1 MTAYIASGNI
11 TTATTTPL
19 RQGTTSQELCRFKI
33 ANNSSSNVIIN
44 IVYDGV
50 TILPGVA
57 LYAKGSNANVCSY
70 DILVDTGKVLSV
82 VTTTT
87 DALTYYISGGAV

>member
-1 MTAYIASGNI
+1 MASYVSSGNI
-11 TTATTTPL
+11 TTATTTTL
-19 RQGTTSQELCRFKI
+19 RSGTTSQELCRFKI
-33 ANNSSSNVIIN
+33 ANNSTNNVTIN
-44 IVYDGV
+44 IIYDGV
-50 TILPGVA
+50 TILPSIV

>member
-1 MTAYIASGNI
+1 MPSYVSNGNI
-11 TTATTTPL
+11 TTATTTIL
-19 RQGTTSQELCRFKI
+19 RQSTTSQELCRFKV
-33 ANNSSSNVIIN
+33 ANNSENNVAIN

-50 TILPGVA
+50 TILPGVV